1 MRLVQFSGCGT
12 VIVLID
18 YDNLRLGRR
27 GLQHLVTR
35 LLDGVG
41 TTWCLGERSMHCRL
55 YGGWFDGERLSKGA
69 ERLAHE
75 MHNEFPQRMRV
86 SDGSRVVRMRVTME
100 FARSLIGDTV
110 SLTHTYRRRSM
121 PTGLMCVD
129 PPFRKCAHPTTCAID
144 GLAPFVNESMCP
156 HPRCEVTPRNVLRR
170 SEQKLVDSM
179 LVVDLVTLGQ
189 TVSELIVL
197 VSSDDDMWPGL
208 RAALLHNARV
218 LHVSARTPPQY
229 QSLTTQGYSRI
240 TIRL

>member
-100 FARSLIGDTV
+100 FARSLIVDTV